1 MKKQERRK
9 SADSIQNAEGSTQN
23 LNAIKGDVAF
33 AQNIAEKS
41 QSVLNDQDSLLN
53 QQENQLLKKVGS
65 GQNGGSQANIQQF
78 GKSKSRQMIHSSSN
92 FQANNSNSHNHLFLT
107 SQGNNNNT
115 NSSSNINLN
124 GGQYKHIDQFPK
136 ISEAYSQ
143 LNNMVEFLEEKVDGV
158 IERHEAEFLLAY
170 KNHMIKIRKELQEMK
185 NRMDEQDKKLKAG
198 DKMDQLEKQLS
209 WFREESLKLYE
220 KLGQKDKNITDY
232 KHTIQD
238 QKKNIEFQEQQI
250 AKLNKKIRFL
260 MRKISSNENVNF
272 DERSP
277 SVSAQNY
284 YSSQGANNQQ
294 DYSLSY
300 INQGNNLN
308 SLTAQSNNH
317 FNRGKGSSN
326 SIGTS
331 NSRRPQSS
339 EYSTNQG
346 KFQQNLYSQLN
357 GGSNANNL
365 SNNINNINNLSNNN
379 IYLSSLNQNTSN
391 NQYNLLGDV
400 AEQNETQNSQANN
413 DDFGQSKTNIMRNTR
428 VQFGQQ
434 ANKFDGWVPQ
444 SDFIAEMVM
453 KYENDQLALV
463 REITHM
469 FKVEDEKKQ
478 KQIKKLKERLDKVLK
493 EKLTQNVVRSD
504 LENFFLECIETVRK
518 QIIKRKPPP
527 KTAENQLN
535 FYLTQIK
542 DYSVFRNEDKIKILE
557 LLLSNERLL
566 MFIYQ
571 KIFPQNFN
579 KYMSQALDQTFQ
591 NTNEKDQS
599 KTFEAQN
606 LQQNQ
611 KLNGKNI
618 DTDQLVQMV
627 EEIQQQNKESEDQTM
642 TTPVNK
648 LSIQQQVEKFSRPQ
662 TREVEQYD
670 VSRAIIQE
678 NKLANRQRPF
688 TQQNQLNSN
697 KHNQTF
703 DEYNVNVSFQNQNK
717 RSSNNSF
724 SLEQNL
730 KNNHQQQSNNIAPNS
745 VKLKLNN
752 LINNDFSS
760 LGQQKRASF
769 KAKISQYKIY

>member
-9 SADSIQNAEGSTQN
+9 SADSIQNAEGSMQN
-23 LNAIKGDVAF
+23 LNAIKGDVVF
-33 AQNIAEKS
+33 AQNIAEES
-41 QSVLNDQDSLLN
+41 QSMLSDQDSILN
-53 QQENQLLKKVGS
+53 QQENQSLKKVCS

-78 GKSKSRQMIHSSSN
+78 NKTKSRQMIHSSSN
-92 FQANNSNSHNHLFLT
+92 YQANNSSSHNHLFLT

-115 NSSSNINLN
+115 NSNSNINLT

-220 KLGQKDKNITDY
+220 KLGQKDKSITDY
-232 KHTIQD
+232 KHTISD

-272 DERSP
+272 DERSA
-277 SVSAQNY
+277 SISAQNY
-284 YSSQGANNQQ
+284 YSSQAANNQQ
-294 DYSLSY
+294 DYSLNY
-300 INQGNNLN
+300 ISQGNNPN
-308 SLTAQSNNH
+308 SLNAQSNNH

-339 EYSTNQG
+339 EYSTSQG

-357 GGSNANNL
+357 GSSNVNSLN
-365 SNNINNINNLSNNN
+365 NNINNINNLSNNN

-463 REITHM
+463 KEITHM

-579 KYMSQALDQTFQ
+579 KFMSQALNQTFQ

-599 KTFEAQN
+599 KAFEIQK

-618 DTDQLVQMV
+618 DTDQMVQMV
-627 EEIQQQNKESEDQTM
+627 EEIQQQNKESEVQIM
-642 TTPVNK
+642 TTPQNK

-662 TREVEQYD
+662 TREAEQYD

-703 DEYNVNVSFQNQNK
+703 DEYNVNTSFQNQNK
-717 RSSNNSF
+717 RSSNNSS

-730 KNNHQQQSNNIAPNS
+730 KSNNQHPNIIAPNS